1 MKGWRTLLLN
11 AGIVIGTGTLT
22 WAAGVN
28 WSDYV
33 SPSTAVILTAAVNMG
48 LRLVTNTPVGKSN

>member
-11 AGIVIGTGTLT
+11 GAIVIGTGALT

-28 WSDYV
+28 WSEYV
-33 SPSTAVILTAAVNMG
+33 SPATAVIVTAAVNMG
-48 LRLVTNTPVGKSN
+48 LRLVTNTPVGKAG